1 MFINASFK
9 KLRSAEGAFDML
21 LNFKKIKSREAIN
34 KQARRTSMCGAVTP
48 LVASSTTCS
57 DFSRDVVFCDALY
70 NVYILSVFGGNPMRH
85 GRRA

>member
-48 LVASSTTCS
+48 LVASSTCS
-57 DFSRDVVFCDALY
+57 EFCAMWSSAMLY
-70 NVYILSVFGGNPMRH
+70 IMYWV
-85 GRRA
+85 

>member
-34 KQARRTSMCGAVTP
+34 KQARRTSMWG
-48 LVASSTTCS
+48 S
-57 DFSRDVVFCDALY
+57 CDAACSEFYYL
-70 NVYILSVFGGNPMRH
+70 
-85 GRRA
+85 